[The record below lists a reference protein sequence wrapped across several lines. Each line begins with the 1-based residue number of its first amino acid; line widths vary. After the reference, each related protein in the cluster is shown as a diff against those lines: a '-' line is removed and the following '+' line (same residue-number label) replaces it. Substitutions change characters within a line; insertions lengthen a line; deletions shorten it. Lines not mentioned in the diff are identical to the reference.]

1 MILIYYNQAL
11 SNLITDRVN
20 QSAQSCYFF
29 KTPASKAPD
38 SIARR
43 KSSSRLNQSFEDPTA
58 SSRAKSAYPDSPY
71 EPGKYGPMSVE
82 HLSLHS
88 RCQVQ
93 PGSRRGEIAF
103 IGVINEL
110 GGGDYWI
117 GVILDEPLGKTDGI
131 VSSSG
136 VRYFEAPGPNRGG
149 FFRGK
154 NVEVGD
160 YPKIDVTDEFVSNEN
175 DFLP

>member
-1 MILIYYNQAL
+1 
-11 SNLITDRVN
+11 
-20 QSAQSCYFF
+20 
-29 KTPASKAPD
+29 
-38 SIARR
+38 
-43 KSSSRLNQSFEDPTA
+43 
-58 SSRAKSAYPDSPY
+58 
-71 EPGKYGPMSVE
+71 MSVE